1 MKDDTSLAEHA
12 ALEAQRRNSNV
23 YAFRRLKWGT
33 PRLRDTGGRVGISR
47 GEKRILGLPDSAA
60 GRLRPL
66 HIVWLIAAFALVAGG
81 IFAGMQ

>member
-1 MKDDTSLAEHA
+1 MGHTQA
-12 ALEAQRRNSNV
+12 ARYR
-23 YAFRRLKWGT
+23 
-33 PRLRDTGGRVGISR
+33 GRVGISR